1 MPSEKADPLE
11 YLRIVAASLR
21 TYLHPSRSGNV
32 QLGVAET
39 LNSLLFKYSE
49 EFGGV
54 VLAYLQPKVV
64 GRDCKVLSGLYP
76 FFHLKVTASMLIFCP
91 KSGMKL
97 DGKVNKLEKDHL
109 GVLVLDVFNVSIA
122 ITDIRDDLRFQ
133 GTEDDPPN
141 TERAWVS
148 KADSMHAIRLGSFIT
163 FTVKSVQEAEQFI
176 EITGSLQSPN
186 TGCCSWL
193 ARRSG
198 PRGSRST
205 AVVTP
210 SRVMENGGISLK
222 ANQEYG
228 TESRPSVNDIRKKS
242 SRQDEKGSPE
252 RNHKFK
258 RKKA

>member
-1 MPSEKADPLE
+1 M
-11 YLRIVAASLR
+11 
-21 TYLHPSRSGNV
+21 
-32 QLGVAET
+32 
-39 LNSLLFKYSE
+39 
-49 EFGGV
+49 
-54 VLAYLQPKVV
+54 
-64 GRDCKVLSGLYP
+64 
-76 FFHLKVTASMLIFCP
+76 
-91 KSGMKL
+91 
-97 DGKVNKLEKDHL
+97 
-109 GVLVLDVFNVSIA
+109 
-122 ITDIRDDLRFQ
+122 
-133 GTEDDPPN
+133 
-141 TERAWVS
+141 
-148 KADSMHAIRLGSFIT
+148 
-163 FTVKSVQEAEQFI
+163 QEAEQFI

-210 SRVMENGGISLK
+210 SRLVGPVVQWQLQYLYWSSGGAILMCILLFRVMENGGISLK